1 MRIRSKF
8 DESGYT
14 GFCITLDKILLY
26 NITVITM
33 MKTKVFQNRKLY
45 NHA

>member
-14 GFCITLDKILLY
+14 GFCITLDRILLY
-26 NITVITM
+26 NHYG
-33 MKTKVFQNRKLY
+33 NNY
-45 NHA
+45 DEN

>member
-26 NITVITM
+26 NILRST
-33 MKTKVFQNRKLY
+33 NY
-45 NHA
+45 DEN

>member
-1 MRIRSKF
+1 MKIRSKF

-26 NITVITM
+26 NILGSTRLG
-33 MKTKVFQNRKLY
+33 NNY
-45 NHA
+45 GEN

>member
-1 MRIRSKF
+1 MKIRSKF

-26 NITVITM
+26 NILRSM
-33 MKTKVFQNRKLY
+33 MKTKVFQNRK
-45 NHA
+45 

>member
-1 MRIRSKF
+1 MKIRSKF

-26 NITVITM
+26 KYYVRHM
-33 MKTKVFQNRKLY
+33 MKTKVFQNRK
-45 NHA
+45 